1 MTTATTKPAR
11 DFDFVPANYEELY
24 NHYVVGVGGKSIV
37 RTLVRTF
44 MTHGTEEEMET
55 LTQDVFLRCMD
66 KKVIEGYDST
76 KANFGGVIYFVTRSI
91 CVNHLDRKSRD
102 PVGGLYGGSLTV
114 QDPEDGTFTPG
125 VWNIDRFMAAGQDVA
140 KEYESK
146 DQISQLVAFATKAK
160 AAPKNKRDESLLPL
174 LSLLAEEYS
183 PQECAEKLKVTT
195 TTVSNWMKYL
205 ASVLKPTA

>member
-1 MTTATTKPAR
+1 MTTTTTKPVR
-11 DFDFVPANYEELY
+11 DFDFIPANYEELY
-24 NHYVVGVGGKSIV
+24 NHYVVGKGGKSIV

-66 KKVIEGYDST
+66 KKVIEGYDSS
-76 KANFGGVIYFVTRSI
+76 KANFGGVVYFVTRSI

-146 DQISQLVAFATKAK
+146 DQVNQLVAFATKAK

-174 LSLLAEEYS
+174 LALLAEEYS

-195 TTVSNWMKYL
+195 TTVSNWMRYL
-205 ASVLKPTA
+205 AAVLKPSA